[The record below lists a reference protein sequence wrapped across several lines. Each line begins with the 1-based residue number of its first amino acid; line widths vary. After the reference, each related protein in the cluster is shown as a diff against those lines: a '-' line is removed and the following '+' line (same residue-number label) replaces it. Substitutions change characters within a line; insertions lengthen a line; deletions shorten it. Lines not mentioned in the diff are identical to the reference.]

1 MEEAARCLL
10 CYDAPCSEGCPA
22 GTDPGKF
29 IRSIR
34 FRNPKGAAE
43 TIRENNPLGGV
54 CARVCPYDKLCE
66 EACSRCGIDRPIEIG
81 KLQRYA
87 IEQEEAFGMVEAG
100 SASAPAAGAGAKVA
114 CVGAGPASIAC
125 AAELAR
131 AGARVTVYEREEK
144 PGGVL
149 TYGIT
154 PTRLPQKVV
163 DHDIAA
169 VRALGV
175 EFECGVNVGA
185 GVSVDELLTGRGF
198 DAVFLGTGLWA
209 PKIPDIPG
217 TDLDNVYAAADFLK
231 LARVNG
237 GFPDAEGKTV
247 VVIGGGDVAMDCA
260 ATAQLSG
267 AKKTAIWYRR
277 TIAEA
282 PADMSEIRYVTELG
296 IGISENFAP
305 AAVEKSDNGLIAR
318 FAGRDGASEAAVA
331 CDIVVFAVGQ
341 GAEDARA
348 AFAVS
353 TDEKG
358 LVAADPATDRE
369 GVFAAGDAVHGGKT
383 VVDAVAKGKEA
394 AAAILAYL
402 NQKGVK

>member
-87 IEQEEAFGMVEAG
+87 IEQEEAFGMVETVA
-100 SASAPAAGAGAKVA
+100 APAGGTGAKVA

-125 AAELAR
+125 AADLAR
-131 AGARVTVYEREEK
+131 AGARVTVYEREKK

-175 EFECGVNVGA
+175 DFECDVRVGA
-185 GVSVDELLTGRGF
+185 DVSVVDLLNQRGF

-217 TDLDNVYAAADFLK
+217 TGLDNVYAAADFLK
-231 LARVNG
+231 LARVND
-237 GFPDAEGKTV
+237 GFPDVAGKTV

-267 AKKTAIWYRR
+267 AKKAAIWYRR

-296 IGISENFAP
+296 IGITENFAP
-305 AAVEKSDNGLIAR
+305 AAVEKSGDGLIAR
-318 FAGRDGASEAAVA
+318 FKGRDGASEAAVA

-341 GAEDARA
+341 GAEDAQA
-348 AFAVS
+348 AFDVS

-358 LVAADPATDRE
+358 LVAADPATDKE

-383 VVDAVAKGKEA
+383 VVEAVGKGKEA